1 MARSTILQTRKEVE
15 AMSLNTVVDC
25 FTADDGHTIEITPLC
40 GSTLSAWLESSS
52 PRERTWCAT
61 SGFEGR
67 VGTFCLIPNE
77 HGELQHVLVGGDPAK
92 SPFLLGDMHQRL
104 PAGSY
109 HLNAA
114 VDDEDQRAKL
124 LLGAALGA
132 YRYTRYR
139 NCERMGA
146 AGSRKSVQIVLAE
159 NELGTRVR
167 ALTNAI
173 YLVRDLINT
182 PAADM
187 MPHDLAQVCSAL
199 ASEFG
204 ATTSEFRGIEL
215 LEYGF
220 PSIHAVGRAS
230 TQEPRLLQLQW
241 GREDAPCIALVG
253 KGVCFDSGGLDIK
266 PANGMRWM
274 KKDMG
279 GAAHVLGLARLIM
292 ETKLD
297 VRLLMLIPAVENAI
311 AGNAMRPG
319 DVLQTRKGLSV
330 EVDNTDAEGRLI
342 LADALTFACEYQP
355 ELIIDFATLTGAA
368 RVAVGTDIAAM
379 FCNDDVMAK
388 GIEEAA
394 LKTNDTVWRMPL
406 HQPYRKMIE
415 SRVADLQNSGGSPYG
430 GAITA
435 ALFLE
440 YFITPQCPWAH
451 FDIMAFNRN
460 SRPSFPEGGEAMGLR
475 ATYAYLESR
484 FRTPAK

>member
-1 MARSTILQTRKEVE
+1 MYTAVE
-15 AMSLNTVVDC
+15 C
-25 FTADDGHTIEITPLC
+25 FTTNDGQAIDITPLC
-40 GSTLSAWLESSS
+40 GTSLTAWLD
-52 PRERTWCAT
+52 CAT
-61 SGFEGR
+61 PAQRAWSIAAGFEGR
-67 VGTFCLIPNE
+67 SGDLCLVPDKN
-77 HGELQHVLVGGDPAK
+77 GELQQVLIGGDPAK
-92 SPFLLGDMHQRL
+92 SPFLLGDLCLRL
-104 PAGSY
+104 PAGRYRLSDAIDAEQ
-109 HLNAA
+109 HA
-114 VDDEDQRAKL
+114 DL
-124 LLGAALGA
+124 LLGVALGA
-132 YRYTRYR
+132 YRFTRYR
-139 NCERMGA
+139 DRTGDSDSKA
-146 AGSRKSVQIVLAE
+146 APKAVQFVLAQDE
-159 NELGTRVR
+159 AGARVR
-167 ALTNAI
+167 ALAKAT

-187 MPHDLAQVCSAL
+187 MPQDLAQTSSEL

-204 ATTSEFRGIEL
+204 ATTSEFRGNEL

-253 KGVCFDSGGLDIK
+253 KGVCFDSGGLDVK
-266 PANGMRWM
+266 AASGMRWM

-279 GAAHVLGLARLIM
+279 GAAHVLALARLIM

-319 DVLQTRKGLSV
+319 DVLQTRKGLTV

-342 LADALTFACEYQP
+342 LSDALTLAGEHDP

-379 FCNDDVMAK
+379 FCNDDAMAA
-388 GIEEAA
+388 GIEAAA
-394 LKTNDTVWRMPL
+394 LKSNDPVWRLPL
-406 HQPYRKMIE
+406 HQPYRKLIE
-415 SRVADLQNSGGSPYG
+415 SRIANIQNSGATPYG

-440 YFITPQCPWAH
+440 HFVAPTCSWAH
-451 FDIMAFNRN
+451 FDIMAFNR
-460 SRPSFPEGGEAMGLR
+460 SARPGFPEGGEAMGLR
-475 ATYAYLESR
+475 AVFAYLESR
-484 FRTPAK
+484 FRG

>member
-1 MARSTILQTRKEVE
+1 
-15 AMSLNTVVDC
+15 MSLSTAVEC
-25 FTADDGHTIEITPLC
+25 FTSDDGHTVDITPLC
-40 GSTLSAWLESSS
+40 GSSLSTWLESSS
-52 PRERTWCAT
+52 PRERTWSAAA
-61 SGFEGR
+61 GFEGR
-67 VGTFCLIPNE
+67 VGEFCLIPDEN
-77 HGELQHVLVGGDPAK
+77 GEVQNVLVGGDPAK
-92 SPFLLGDMHQRL
+92 SPFLLGDMCQRL
-104 PAGSY
+104 PTGRYRLRDSINDQ
-109 HLNAA
+109 HAA
-114 VDDEDQRAKL
+114 DL
-124 LLGAALGA
+124 LLGVALGA

-139 NCERMGA
+139 NVERDRSVGR
-146 AGSRKSVQIVLAE
+146 SPNTVQIVLPE
-159 NELGTRVR
+159 NELGARVK
-167 ALTNAI
+167 ALARAI

-182 PAADM
+182 PAVDM
-187 MPHDLAQVCSAL
+187 MPQDLAQVSSAL

-204 ATTSEFRGIEL
+204 ATTAEFRGNEL

-241 GREDAPCIALVG
+241 GRDDAPCIALIG

-266 PANGMRWM
+266 AANGMRLM

-342 LADALTFACEYQP
+342 LADALTLASEHQP

-379 FCNDDVMAK
+379 FCNNDVMAAA
-388 GIEEAA
+388 IEAA
-394 LKTNDTVWRMPL
+394 GLKANDPIWRLPL

-415 SRVADLQNSGGSPYG
+415 SRIADLQNSGGSPYG

-440 YFITPQCPWAH
+440 YFVSPQCPWAH
-451 FDIMAFNRN
+451 FDIMAFNRS
-460 SRPSFPEGGEAMGLR
+460 SRPGFPEGGEAMGLR
-475 ATYAYLESR
+475 AVFGYLESR
-484 FRTPAK
+484 FRLLANG